1 MWCEK
6 IWVQNFRKGFRGRHF
21 SGLIPA
27 NRKIFT
33 DIMRAADNL
42 DENDSKLTEFTAFQK
57 RAQGAEQQNKNKQ
70 ANSANT
76 EI

>member
-1 MWCEK
+1 
-6 IWVQNFRKGFRGRHF
+6 
-21 SGLIPA
+21 
-27 NRKIFT
+27 
-33 DIMRAADNL
+33 MRAADNL

-76 EI
+76 EIWEVSLRGKELCRTGSSFNKQF